1 MREIN
6 EEMEKEDDLHGQLAG
21 DFAEVVIV
29 ANLRERWKRLLNLE
43 GLNLHE
49 DSVLGSCLFF
59 CHSSIITMILPR
71 CAAKRLQQ
79 ATATPLPLPFHD
91 VASTSAIINLDNKAP
106 HSQLFS
112 GGDAMSLAS
121 QAMASR
127 DGLVVRHR
135 RHSLSPPSST
145 TSFEYMPP
153 GSRDFQQMLTTFC
166 NKSITDLL
174 PPETSLTDPEQN
186 QCDSRQGR
194 RSTSPATEFSPVTF
208 ECQDVVG
215 QMLPP
220 NKTTKTYSRKKKNAS
235 VSDRSHEESHSGD
248 EASNEA
254 RGAPTLKRKRPAAK
268 PTKRRLPTTR
278 QLTLIPSSVFQE
290 TDTDPDADGVPPKD
304 EHLTPTND
312 PIEDAHSTAREKP
325 LGACGANKAKAR
337 KMTLTLLEKQFRP
350 SKPTKLTADLSA
362 FKIPKAQQKSAI
374 SVGDGFA
381 PSEMSLPAKTKRPRR
396 DRRLYFQ
403 GARTLK
409 IVAGPLPAPHPL
421 EANGARQSCNPMT
434 IQPRQIFS
442 AESDGPFNTP
452 TTSERLQPSPTPSQ
466 HSRELNQK
474 FMTASLLPR
483 TQREVNDRTKSDYQH
498 DKMSMG
504 SPSPGPYYEDAQSR
518 EYEERYAEI
527 MGIVPEDDHEFSD
540 VENMQ
545 PQSVANKSIGRNEN
559 ERNEMLAESD
569 TQQEPEDVLFNHLDS
584 SCPGQKARMES
595 SGLWMEVNEDIE
607 GSPTAPNRRLGDESQ
622 LFGRNGGQPNNW
634 ETHSDSTGPKAA
646 FSSHGNHIPPV
657 KKSPAWQKEHKAKSP
672 DPMGTR
678 RRSRYAH
685 PLVVPRHRVFR
696 EDAQVSD
703 DRKAKDGF
711 GSDLEGA
718 IRKPSHDVG
727 AEFRYSTRLPSL
739 SFNPPFLR

>member
-1 MREIN
+1 
-6 EEMEKEDDLHGQLAG
+6 
-21 DFAEVVIV
+21 
-29 ANLRERWKRLLNLE
+29 
-43 GLNLHE
+43 
-49 DSVLGSCLFF
+49 
-59 CHSSIITMILPR
+59 MILPR

-127 DGLVVRHR
+127 DGLVVPFTSQSALVSCPSLSHTWQTSEANRQQRHR

-290 TDTDPDADGVPPKD
+290 TDTDPDADD

-622 LFGRNGGQPNNW
+622 LFGRNGQQHRSASNERPAYVDPIELDFRTSSRALKGGQPNNW

>member
-1 MREIN
+1 
-6 EEMEKEDDLHGQLAG
+6 
-21 DFAEVVIV
+21 
-29 ANLRERWKRLLNLE
+29 
-43 GLNLHE
+43 
-49 DSVLGSCLFF
+49 
-59 CHSSIITMILPR
+59 
-71 CAAKRLQQ
+71 
-79 ATATPLPLPFHD
+79 
-91 VASTSAIINLDNKAP
+91 
-106 HSQLFS
+106 
-112 GGDAMSLAS
+112 MSLAS
-121 QAMASR
+121 QAAASR

-135 RHSLSPPSST
+135 RHSLSLPSST

-153 GSRDFQQMLTTFC
+153 GSRDFQQMLATFC
-166 NKSITDLL
+166 NKSIIDLL
-174 PPETSLTDPEQN
+174 PPETSLTDPERN

-208 ECQDVVG
+208 ECRDVVG

-220 NKTTKTYSRKKKNAS
+220 NETTKTYSRKKKNAS

-290 TDTDPDADGVPPKD
+290 TDTDPDADD
-304 EHLTPTND
+304 EHLTPAND
-312 PIEDAHSTAREKP
+312 PIEDAYSTAREKA
-325 LGACGANKAKAR
+325 LGACCATKAKAR
-337 KMTLTLLEKQFRP
+337 KMTLTSLEKQFRP
-350 SKPTKLTADLSA
+350 SKPAKLTADLSA

-381 PSEMSLPAKTKRPRR
+381 PSEMTLPARTKRPRR
-396 DRRLYFQ
+396 DRRLYFK
-403 GARTLK
+403 GAGTLE

-421 EANGARQSCNPMT
+421 EVNRARQSCDPLT
-434 IQPRQIFS
+434 IQRRQILS
-442 AESDGPFNTP
+442 AASDGPFNVP
-452 TTSERLQPSPTPSQ
+452 TASERLQPSPTPSQ

-474 FMTASLLPR
+474 FVTASLLPR

-498 DKMSMG
+498 DEMSMG
-504 SPSPGPYYEDAQSR
+504 SPSPGPHYEDAQSR
-518 EYEERYAEI
+518 EHEEKYAEI

-545 PQSVANKSIGRNEN
+545 PQSAANKSIGRNEN

-607 GSPTAPNRRLGDESQ
+607 GSPAAPNRRLGDESQ
-622 LFGRNGGQPNNW
+622 LFGRNGQQHRSASKERPAYVDPIELDFRTSSRALKGGQPNNW
-634 ETHSDSTGPKAA
+634 ETHTDSTGPKAA
-646 FSSHGNHIPPV
+646 GSSHGSHIAPF
-657 KKSPAWQKEHKAKSP
+657 KKSPARQKEHKAKSP

-703 DRKAKDGF
+703 DSKMKDGF

-727 AEFRYSTRLPSL
+727 AKFRSSTRLPSL